1 MKDMGNGIEV
11 HPYTET
17 QILTQ
22 TQTHNQ
28 TDKLTCTERKH
39 GMQYTVQHIIGQYSI
54 VQYSSVQYNIVK
66 YKGKYLDLN
75 ISG

>member
-22 TQTHNQ
+22 TQT
-28 TDKLTCTERKH
+28 DKLTCTER
-39 GMQYTVQHIIGQYSI
+39 GNMEYSI
-54 VQYSSVQYNIVK
+54 QFST
-66 YKGKYLDLN
+66 L
-75 ISG
+75 

>member
-28 TDKLTCTERKH
+28 TDKLTCTER
-39 GMQYTVQHIIGQYSI
+39 GNMEYSI
-54 VQYSSVQYNIVK
+54 QFST
-66 YKGKYLDLN
+66 L
-75 ISG
+75 